1 MKKLISITY
10 SDIMNGD
17 QLMIRGLFSPSIPTH
32 EETGSNVSFEMP
44 RPQDSSEFLAIG
56 SD

>member
-17 QLMIRGLFSPSIPTH
+17 QLMIRWLFSPSIPTH